1 MRVPKMAHDRSPT
14 EISCELDDVED
25 LVFLHKTL
33 EANGVDLLESGCI
46 SKRDGLRGRFVT
58 LDPGTCRS
66 VLTDLCVAW
75 EEVDRA
81 DPADLGRTD
90 RLDAEA
96 RRFAD
101 GAKTLLE
108 ETQDGL
114 AQDP

>member
-1 MRVPKMAHDRSPT
+1 MVHNRSPT
-14 EISCELDDVED
+14 EISCELDDIED

-33 EANGVDLLESGCI
+33 EANGVGLLESGCI
-46 SKRDGLRGRFVT
+46 SERDGLRGRFVT

-66 VLTDLCVAW
+66 VLTDLGVAG
-75 EEVDRA
+75 EEVGRL
-81 DPADLGRTD
+81 DPADLGGRD

-101 GAKTLLE
+101 GAKALLE

-114 AQDP
+114 SQDPEGQT